1 MSGGRKHKRFSARS
15 LNLSAAALFAAK
27 VELLDISLGGACVKS
42 PKRLQS
48 GNTCMLKFEDGEI
61 ADPIN
66 GTVMWERLAEH
77 KVDLSGEVVSSYV
90 AGIKFDKAFSQLTE
104 NMKLMVENLP
114 FREYR
119 LSSTRYKFHSKVTA
133 SLDYHEQFRVK
144 SLSLGGLLVESL
156 NEIPKDSELSL
167 LLSLPGQSRALCFSS
182 KVVSCVLLE
191 GGIQNSSRYDVGVEF
206 IDMPAKDSARLK
218 KVIESLSVL

>member
-1 MSGGRKHKRFSARS
+1 MWES
-15 LNLSAAALFAAK
+15 LN
-27 VELLDISLGGACVKS
+27 
-42 PKRLQS
+42 
-48 GNTCMLKFEDGEI
+48 
-61 ADPIN
+61 
-66 GTVMWERLAEH
+66 EH

-90 AGIKFDKAFSQLTE
+90 AGIKFDRVFSQLTD

-144 SLSLGGLLVESL
+144 SLSLGGLLLESL
-156 NEIPKDSELSL
+156 NEIPKDSDLSL
-167 LLSLPGQSRALCFSS
+167 LLSLPGQSRALRFSS
-182 KVVSCVLLE
+182 KVVSCALLE

-206 IDMPAKDSARLK
+206 IDMSEKDSTRLK